1 MNALR
6 TMAAALGG
14 DVMKGQKGDYVL
26 CPGPGHSAKDR
37 SLSVKPSRTDPE
49 GFICYSH
56 SPANDWRACRD
67 YVRAR
72 LNLPGFQPRR
82 RDRTQLRREPPAIH
96 VGNAPHVSASGKTA
110 APITD
115 NSASAQRIWRNATHP
130 DPRGTLAERYLREQ
144 RGLELPDDVAGRV
157 VRFHAACPWGDERR
171 PCMVT
176 AFRSIVD
183 DTLVAIQR
191 TLLSPDAKKLDRK
204 MLGPCSGAAI
214 KITADEDIEQGLHI
228 GEGFE
233 TCLTAHALGLRP
245 VWALGSVTAIG
256 DFPVLGGIDALA
268 ILAET
273 DKKGSNAK
281 AAIECAAR
289 WTAAHRE
296 AFLVTP
302 AGGDMNDLVK
312 P

>member
-1 MNALR
+1 MNELR
-6 TMAAALGG
+6 SMAAALGG
-14 DVMKGQKGDYVL
+14 DVMKGKEGDYVL

-37 SLSVKPSRTDPE
+37 SLSVKPLRTDPD

-56 SPANDWRACRD
+56 SSADDWRKCRD
-67 YVRAR
+67 HVRTR
-72 LNLPGFQPRR
+72 LNLPSFRPIR
-82 RDRTQLRREPPAIH
+82 RDRTQLRREPPAQP
-96 VGNAPHVSASGKTA
+96 ARPA

-115 NSASAQRIWRNATHP
+115 NSASAQRIWRNVTHP
-130 DPRGTLAERYLREQ
+130 DPRGTLAERYLEEQ
-144 RGLELPDDVAGRV
+144 RGLVLPDDICDRV

-176 AFRSIVD
+176 AFRSIAD

-191 TLLSPDAKKLDRK
+191 TLLSPEGKKLDRK
-204 MLGPCSGAAI
+204 TLGPCGGAAI

-245 VWALGSVTAIG
+245 VWALGSAGAIG
-256 DFPVLGGIDALA
+256 DFPVLDGIDALA

-281 AAIECAAR
+281 AAIDCSAR
-289 WTAAHRE
+289 WTAANRD
-296 AFLVTP
+296 AFLVKP